1 MSAGSK
7 PESSNVTTAVQP
19 EIPPGQQALFVDVLR
34 LLEAHHLRYVV
45 SGAFAMREHTGIC
58 RETKDLDLFLPAEH
72 VPQTLAVLK
81 KQGFRC
87 EVCDPVWLAKAH
99 RGDFFI
105 DLITGMSN
113 AVIVVDESWI
123 ERSYPA
129 VVFDVPTRVLAPE
142 ELIAS
147 KLFVSRRERFDGADI
162 AHIIYGTHGKLNW
175 DRLLQLTGEHWEV
188 LLWSLVLFRY
198 VYPGQT
204 DFVPRSLWDDLL
216 GRFTQAVRQPDP
228 HAPFR
233 GSLVDEN
240 MFAIDLR
247 DWGLENLLQKN
258 RERRLAELGELSKVF
273 CDPNAVPSEDAVR

>member
-19 EIPPGQQALFVDVLR
+19 EIPAGQQALFVDVLR
-34 LLEAHHLRYVV
+34 LLEAYRLRYVV

-113 AVIVVDESWI
+113 AAIVVDESWI
-123 ERSYPA
+123 DRSYPA

-162 AHIIYGTHGKLNW
+162 AHIIYGTHGKLDW
-175 DRLLQLTGEHWEV
+175 DRLLQLTGDHWEV

-204 DFVPRSLWDDLL
+204 DYVPRPLWDDLL
-216 GRFTQAVRQPDP
+216 GRFTQAVRHPDP
-228 HAPFR
+228 RAPFR

-247 DWGLENLLQKN
+247 DWGLENILQKN
-258 RERRLAELGELSKVF
+258 REHRLAELGELSKVF